1 MFREMRRKK
10 QLIPM
15 EQAEAILRK
24 RTSGVFI
31 VNGDDGYPYGV
42 PISYIYHDKKIYMHS
57 AKSGH
62 KIDAILNNNKASFT
76 VIDKDDVIPT
86 EFTTY
91 FRSVICFGKARI
103 IDDDSEKLESL
114 KLLTRKYSPNLE
126 KEMNEE
132 IRSGF
137 KALTMIVLEI
147 EHITGKQSIKLMEN

>member
-1 MFREMRRKK
+1 
-10 QLIPM
+10 
-15 EQAEAILRK
+15 
-24 RTSGVFI
+24 
-31 VNGDDGYPYGV
+31 
-42 PISYIYHDKKIYMHS
+42 MHS

-126 KEMNEE
+126 KEMDEE

-137 KALTMIVLEI
+137 KTLTMIVLEI
-147 EHITGKQSIKLMEN
+147 KHITGKQSIKLMETKK